1 MRLGSGHCFVP
12 VLILGIFSVALAGC
26 TSSGSVS
33 VAPIST
39 GSVPSRPS
47 EPVGRDWQRSSSADS
62 YGYGQPYRLSSN
74 NTPARQYTDPGTP
87 TSREYASNSYGGG
100 ARSVETGSL
109 GKGYSTARY
118 ETGYTQ
124 PRATSPNAPGS
135 VARAERDIIEVR
147 EGDTLYSLSRRYNVP
162 VPDLV
167 AANRLPNE
175 RIAIGQRLV
184 IPTRYR

>member
-1 MRLGSGHCFVP
+1 MRLGSGPCFVP
-12 VLILGIFSVALAGC
+12 VLILGILSAALAGC

-74 NTPARQYTDPGTP
+74 TAPPRQYTDPGTP
-87 TSREYASNSYGGG
+87 TSREYANSSYGG

-109 GKGYSTARY
+109 GPGYSTARY

-124 PRATSPNAPGS
+124 PRTMPPNSAGS
-135 VARAERDIIEVR
+135 VAHAERDIIEVR

-162 VPDLV
+162 VNDLV
-167 AANRLPNE
+167 AANRLPTD
-175 RIAIGQRLV
+175 RIAVGQRLV